1 MSSRIVSIY
10 LNCLPPFLVN
20 SIFYGYIV
28 GYETSIKRNPIE
40 RFESMIS
47 YTTYGILFGFFY
59 LAFFICFIFSFLLF
73 NLVRL
78 SSFFI
83 NDNS

>member
-47 YTTYGILFGFFY
+47 YTTYGILFGLFY
-59 LAFFICFIFSFLLF
+59 PITYPFCAGYTIYKKIK
-73 NLVRL
+73 NV
-78 SSFFI
+78 
-83 NDNS
+83 